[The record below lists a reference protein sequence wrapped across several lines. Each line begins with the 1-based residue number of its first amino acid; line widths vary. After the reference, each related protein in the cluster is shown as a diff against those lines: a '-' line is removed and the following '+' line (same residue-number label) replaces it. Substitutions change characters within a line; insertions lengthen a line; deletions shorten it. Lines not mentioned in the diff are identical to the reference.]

1 MTARALLVLTA
12 CFPLLIAASPAAA
25 TPSSP
30 LQAEVERLLDLTP
43 GGTQL
48 DDHTISWEDGQVIV
62 TVAVPTEIVARA
74 IASCPTGY
82 YCAWTA
88 PGFSGSSIWL
98 ASCTVGGSAHSLAPL
113 GGVARSFA
121 NARTSGTVTVKNGS
135 SVVDTLTPSSGRSSV
150 TYASTAMVCF
160 T

>member
-12 CFPLLIAASPAAA
+12 CIPLLITASPAAA
-25 TPSSP
+25 TPSP

-43 GGTQL
+43 GGIQL
-48 DDHTISWEDGQVIV
+48 DDRTISWDDGQVIV
-62 TVAVPTEIVARA
+62 TVAAPTEMVARA

-88 PGFSGSSIWL
+88 SGYTGSSIWL
-98 ASCTVGGSAHSLAPL
+98 ASCSVGGSTNSLAPL
-113 GGVARSFA
+113 GAAARSFA
-121 NARTSGTVTVKNGS
+121 NARTSGTVKVKNGS

>member
-12 CFPLLIAASPAAA
+12 CIPLLITASPAAA
-25 TPSSP
+25 ATSP

-48 DDHTISWEDGQVIV
+48 DDRTISWDDGQIIV
-62 TVAVPTEIVARA
+62 TVAVPIERVTRA

-82 YCAWTA
+82 YCAWA
-88 PGFSGSSIWL
+88 GYGFTGNSIWL
-98 ASCTVGGSAHSLAPL
+98 ASCAAGGSSNSLSPL
-113 GGVARSFA
+113 GATARSFA
-121 NARTSGTVTVKNGS
+121 NARTSGTVKVKNGS
-135 SVVDTLTPSSGRSSV
+135 SVVDTLTPSSGRSAV